1 MLNPDSTESR
11 PNRDLPHAG
20 EGVREPAVTLGD
32 EEKGP
37 WRNGK
42 KVRLRLQGLGQVG
55 SEEKRRHPR
64 HSVAA
69 SGAGGAP

>member
-1 MLNPDSTESR
+1 MLNPESTESR

-20 EGVREPAVTLGD
+20 EGVREPAVTLD

-42 KVRLRLQGLGQVG
+42 EKARLRLQRLGQVG
-55 SEEKRRHPR
+55 SEERRQHPR